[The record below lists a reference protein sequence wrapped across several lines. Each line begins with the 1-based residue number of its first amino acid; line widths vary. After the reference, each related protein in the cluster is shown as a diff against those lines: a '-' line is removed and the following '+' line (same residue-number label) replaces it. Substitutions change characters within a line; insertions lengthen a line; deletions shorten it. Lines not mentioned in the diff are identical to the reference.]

1 MTERLN
7 NTAMQKIQQDELLG
21 ASESAD
27 RGSSSPAKKPQ
38 HDTDNARISP
48 PPHGDDVGPPRLLSP
63 IHSGSTQLSAQC
75 SPVLPR
81 VHFQWLQP
89 PGTVIFVNILH
100 LTMAKALEDTE
111 QKQEEPS
118 LETNTFLLVQSGF
131 VPSGPLSEARWE
143 EGRGLWK

>member
-7 NTAMQKIQQDELLG
+7 NTAMQKVQRDELLG
-21 ASESAD
+21 GSESA
-27 RGSSSPAKKPQ
+27 GMGGSSPAKKPLR
-38 HDTDNARISP
+38 DTDTARISP
-48 PPHGDDVGPPRLLSP
+48 PPHGDNVGPPRLLSP

-75 SPVLPR
+75 SPVLTR
-81 VHFQWLQP
+81 VHFQGLRP

-118 LETNTFLLVQSGF
+118 LETNTFLQVQSSF